1 VVNSGLSDFTIDH
14 HHHHQHTMLK
24 DQKKNTKIGCIQI
37 CKVLKKGRK
46 LDESLMKAPA
56 KDVDISKP
64 FTD

>member
-1 VVNSGLSDFTIDH
+1 VILPLTITIIIST
-14 HHHHQHTMLK
+14 HTMLK
-24 DQKKNTKIGCIQI
+24 TQKKNTKIGCIQI

>member
-1 VVNSGLSDFTIDH
+1 
-14 HHHHQHTMLK
+14 MLK
-24 DQKKNTKIGCIQI
+24 TQKKNTKIGCIQI

-64 FTD
+64 FTDWLIIIQKIF